1 MAFPSLRAKLSL
13 AAWLEAHTEF
23 RLPAQASDLTS
34 ALDVLDTSPQSI
46 SYSMQFSLLKRYFNH
61 LILGVLVM
69 SFILGLLA
77 VPPAF
82 ATSQSNQVNIF
93 WLFIILLGF
102 HLLNLTAWFVTMTA
116 TMRHRSENK
125 GILLSVLIFL
135 NKKISK
141 HSHFDEETTS
151 AYLHWQ
157 CPTQSNTW
165 LVSSIS
171 HGAWGCYLFAGWLMT
186 LLLLLT
192 NQVDFIWETTLLSD
206 DAFIKLTQ
214 TLSIIPQ
221 WFGLSPPNQF
231 DILASRIDL
240 VAQESSTRQHWAN
253 FLLASIMIYGV
264 LPRLILTL
272 ISISMYYFQRSTL
285 PLSNRERFIQ
295 NRYQYKEEHSTVIV
309 DNDSNKAS
317 ESATTASKTEI
328 NTLDDRAF
336 LQPWALFEW
345 SAPQPG
351 FLNKVSTLSLLNS
364 RKEQTLFLTEAIS
377 APVYILVDASQSPDR
392 GSRRFFTQVSASYS
406 SAFIAIISDNESA
419 QFVEDWQRLAKEAQ
433 LPFVQITDK
442 D

>member
-1 MAFPSLRAKLSL
+1 MAFPTKRAKLAL
-13 AAWLEAHTEF
+13 AAWLEIHTQF
-23 RLPAQASDLTS
+23 RLPDQANDLTS

-46 SYSMQFSLLKRYFNH
+46 SYSMQFSLLKRYFNR
-61 LILGVLVM
+61 LILGVLVI
-69 SFILGLLA
+69 SFILGLVA

-102 HLLNLTAWFVTMTA
+102 HLLNLTVWFVTMVA
-116 TMRHRSENK
+116 TMRHKSENK
-125 GILLSVLIFL
+125 GILLSALIFL

-151 AYLHWQ
+151 AYLNWQ

-192 NQVDFIWETTLLSD
+192 NQVDFVWETTLLSD
-206 DAFIKLTQ
+206 EAFIQITQ
-214 TLSIIPQ
+214 TLNIVPQ
-221 WFGLSPPNQF
+221 WFGLSLPNQL

-240 VAQESSTRQHWAN
+240 VSQESSTRQHWAN

-272 ISISMYYFQRSTL
+272 ISMSMYYLKRSTL
-285 PLSNRERFIQ
+285 PLSNQERFIQ
-295 NRYQYKEEHSTVIV
+295 NRYQYQEKHSALIV
-309 DNDSNKAS
+309 DNDSNKAAKS
-317 ESATTASKTEI
+317 ENTSNEAQI
-328 NTLDDRAF
+328 NTLDEKAF

-345 SAPQPG
+345 SAPLPS
-351 FLNKVSTLSLLNS
+351 FLNKASTLFLLNS
-364 RKEQTLFLTEAIS
+364 RKEQTLFLIEATS
-377 APVYILVDASQSPDR
+377 TPVYILVDASQSPDR

-406 SAFIAIISDNESA
+406 SAFMAISDDESA
-419 QFVEDWQRLAKEAQ
+419 QFVEDWQRLAKEIQ
-433 LPFVQITDK
+433 LPFTRIIGK